1 MLFREERFVKP
12 MDLPPLK
19 FRRAFRVFAMFLKGD
34 LRTLLAL
41 IGKGLVLVAILLRSF
56 HFLNS
61 EFRE

>member
-19 FRRAFRVFAMFLKGD
+19 FRRAFSVFAIVLKGD
-34 LRTLLAL
+34 LRTRLAL
-41 IGKGLVLVAILLRSF
+41 IEKGFVLVAILLRSV

-61 EFRE
+61 EFRK